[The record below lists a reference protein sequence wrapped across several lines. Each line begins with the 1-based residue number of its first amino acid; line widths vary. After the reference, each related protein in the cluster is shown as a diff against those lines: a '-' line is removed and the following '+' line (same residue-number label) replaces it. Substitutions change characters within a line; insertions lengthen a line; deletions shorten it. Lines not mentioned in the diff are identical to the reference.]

1 MLFTWIRRRWAIKNS
16 PTVSFFPTKKLS
28 HKSIQFFSRNG
39 GDITWVNDKKETV
52 DSLAAKQNCEE
63 LMKVIASHC
72 GQQLIDR
79 QMKIYDNHQ
88 NRYYDNHAR
97 TTTADGHRS
106 S

>member
-1 MLFTWIRRRWAIKNS
+1 
-16 PTVSFFPTKKLS
+16 
-28 HKSIQFFSRNG
+28 
-39 GDITWVNDKKETV
+39 
-52 DSLAAKQNCEE
+52 
-63 LMKVIASHC
+63 MKVIASHC